1 MSLTESV
8 TEKASPPPFRVTAF
22 VFFPAQLMK
31 PAKLTLQTPKEIA
44 PKTNSV
50 KSQKGDMAGFTTHD
64 HVTEVSKCCA
74 ALAYLPSDKTDTLWI
89 RTKDPL
95 FPQNAAKR
103 IFLLMQSD
111 GPNSS
116 SSPARY
122 QHIHISR
129 HISRQL
135 PATQDISRQ
144 ARFLH

>member
-22 VFFPAQLMK
+22 VSFPAQLM
-31 PAKLTLQTPKEIA
+31 KLTLQTPKEIA

-103 IFLLMQSD
+103 IFRKIKTEM
-111 GPNSS
+111 
-116 SSPARY
+116 R
-122 QHIHISR
+122 
-129 HISRQL
+129 
-135 PATQDISRQ
+135 
-144 ARFLH
+144 

>member
-1 MSLTESV
+1 MSLTESA

-95 FPQNAAKR
+95 FPQNRSKTNFLKR
-103 IFLLMQSD
+103 IKCD
-111 GPNSS
+111 KTDTPCKTRVTRG
-116 SSPARY
+116 R
-122 QHIHISR
+122 R
-129 HISRQL
+129 
-135 PATQDISRQ
+135 
-144 ARFLH
+144 